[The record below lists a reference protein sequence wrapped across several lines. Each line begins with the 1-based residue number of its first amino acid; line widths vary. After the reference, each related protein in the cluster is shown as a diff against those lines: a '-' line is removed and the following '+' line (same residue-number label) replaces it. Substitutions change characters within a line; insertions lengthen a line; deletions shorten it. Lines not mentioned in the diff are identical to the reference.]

1 MSGVV
6 DVGRSG
12 QSADGHV
19 SRPSLRSDSAIILP
33 LRMRSRER
41 PRVRILS
48 SAAGVVM
55 ALVLVALASGCAR
68 TTGYP
73 APSSASPA
81 ATAPAAAAAEDPV
94 RMAVV
99 GDSLSEGDSADFSGG
114 DFGDRSWLPWA
125 LDERVVFAG
134 GWAVSG
140 ALTEAMAENVRPYD
154 ADVLV
159 ILGGT
164 NDLALGI
171 DLRDT
176 QRHLVEIADTA
187 SVERVVLVGVPPID
201 FAPDTVGPYNQA
213 LRELAAE
220 RGWEFA
226 DAAAELRAPDET
238 FREGLTWDGLHPTAE
253 GARLLGE
260 AIRAHVLR

>member
-1 MSGVV
+1 MSGAV

-12 QSADGHV
+12 QSADGHA

-33 LRMRSRER
+33 RRPRARER

-48 SAAGVVM
+48 SALGIAV
-55 ALVLVALASGCAR
+55 ALALVALAPACAPAAG
-68 TTGYP
+68 TS
-73 APSSASPA
+73 APSSPA
-81 ATAPAAAAAEDPV
+81 ATAAEGAV

-99 GDSLSEGDSADFSGG
+99 GDSISEGDSADFSGG
-114 DFGDRSWLPWA
+114 DFGELSWLPWA

-140 ALTEAMAENVRPYD
+140 AVTEAMAENVRPYD

-164 NDLALGI
+164 NDVALGV

-176 QRHLVEIADTA
+176 ERHLVRIAETA
-187 SVERVVLVGVPPID
+187 GVDRVVLVGVPPID
-201 FAPDTVGPYNQA
+201 FAADAVDSYNED
-213 LRELAAE
+213 LRRLAAE

-226 DAAAELRAPDET
+226 DAAAALRTSDDT
-238 FREGLTWDGLHPTAE
+238 YREGLTWDGVHPTVD

-260 AIRAHVLR
+260 AIRAHVLE

>member
-1 MSGVV
+1 MRIFSSALGVV
-6 DVGRSG
+6 
-12 QSADGHV
+12 
-19 SRPSLRSDSAIILP
+19 L
-33 LRMRSRER
+33 
-41 PRVRILS
+41 
-48 SAAGVVM
+48 
-55 ALVLVALASGCAR
+55 ALVLVALAPGCAR
-68 TTGYP
+68 TTAHP

-81 ATAPAAAAAEDPV
+81 ATAAAAEDPV

-226 DAAAELRAPDET
+226 DAAADLRAPDET